1 MLSEN
6 IKALRKEK
14 GLSQEELAVKLNVVR
29 QTVSKWEQN
38 LSVPDSEMLIKI
50 AEVFDVSVSSLLGE
64 TIEKDNTKSELAEIS
79 QKLENLNAMMAERNA
94 RSRRLLLIAVAVP
107 LILIGLLMIV
117 FASIIF
123 AKLTFW
129 VNHSNSVGIIGG
141 ADGPTQI
148 LVSSG
153 FDGLSS
159 AIITLIVSSIIVA
172 LGICL
177 IRKAKTK

>member
-50 AEVFDVSVSSLLGE
+50 AEVFDVSVSRLLGE
-64 TIEKDNTKSELAEIS
+64 TVEKDSTKSELAEIS

-94 RSRRLLLIAVAVP
+94 RSRRFWLIAVAVL
-107 LILIGLLMIV
+107 LILTGLLMVV

-129 VNHSNSVGIIGG
+129 VSHSNSVGIIGG

-148 LVSSG
+148 LISSG
-153 FDGLSS
+153 TDGLSG
-159 AIITLIVSSIIVA
+159 AIITLIVSLIIIIT
-172 LGICL
+172 GIYL
-177 IRKAKTK
+177 IKRARTK